1 MKVRFLTLAQ
11 QETSDYAMSFDLQR
25 IIESKREM
33 RRKLAGQPVAEKLAM
48 LDALRDRA
56 RTILK
61 AATRLE
67 TALLRE
73 SQPEYRVNPRKD

>member
-33 RRKLAGQPVAEKLAM
+33 RRKLAGRPVAEKLAM

-56 RTILK
+56 RTIRK

-73 SQPEYRVNPRKD
+73 SQPEYRVNLRKD

>member
-1 MKVRFLTLAQ
+1 
-11 QETSDYAMSFDLQR
+11 MSFDLQR

-33 RRKLAGQPVAEKLAM
+33 RRKLAGRPVAEKLAM

-56 RTILK
+56 CTILK
-61 AATRLE
+61 AATRLK

>member
-1 MKVRFLTLAQ
+1 
-11 QETSDYAMSFDLQR
+11 MSFDLQR

-33 RRKLAGQPVAEKLAM
+33 RRKLAGRPVAEKLAM

-67 TALLRE
+67 TVLLRE

>member
-1 MKVRFLTLAQ
+1 
-11 QETSDYAMSFDLQR
+11 MSFDLQR

-33 RRKLAGQPVAEKLAM
+33 RRKLAGRPVAEKLAM

-73 SQPEYRVNPRKD
+73 SQPEYRVNLRKD

>member
-33 RRKLAGQPVAEKLAM
+33 RRKLAGRPVAEKLAM